1 MFSKILIANR
11 GEIAVRIIRACKE
24 MGIST
29 VAVFSQA
36 DRDALH
42 VALADESCCI
52 GGPAPADSY
61 LNEERIISAALA
73 CGAQAIHPGYGFLSE
88 NAYFAQLCRKNGI
101 VFIGPCAADME
112 RLSDKAQIKA
122 LMQKAGLQVIPGTA
136 VLQSAGQ
143 ALEAAG
149 KIGYPIM
156 LKARS
161 GGGGRG
167 IRLVRTPGELQQA
180 FPLAVA
186 ESESAFG
193 DGAVYL
199 EKFIYPARHIEVQI
213 LADEA
218 GNAVCLGERDC
229 SVQLRHQKLIEESPS
244 PGVSDAQRRMLMHL
258 TAKAVQSI
266 GYVGA
271 GTLEFLLD
279 EAGEFWFMEMNVR
292 LQVEHAVTEML
303 TNIDLVKWQIRTAAG
318 IPIRFAQ
325 KDVHLNGCALECRV
339 NARSTGRLRMLHIP
353 GGPFVRFDTYLVQGT
368 QISPYYDALLGKII
382 VYAGTRE
389 EALRKMK
396 AALCELVI
404 DGVETNI
411 EQLLSLVSDERFMT
425 GQYDLTFME
434 GR

>member
-325 KDVHLNGCALECRV
+325 EDVHLNGCALECRV

-368 QISPYYDALLGKII
+368 QMSPYYDALLGKII